1 MIQALDTRHEVYAKS
16 RELLFR
22 LEKEGKAVVI
32 APETPIMLSRF
43 EKDKKKLDALYHQG
57 QQECRKLWE
66 AGKIPRKTVREGER

>member
-1 MIQALDTRHEVYAKS
+1 MIDRKA
-16 RELLFR
+16 FR
-22 LEKEGKAVVI
+22 SLSYGLYIISSEKEGKAVVI

-66 AGKIPRKTVREGER
+66 AGKIPRKTIREGEK